1 MHPTEPANY
10 RGSYT
15 TISKE
20 LVDTEITMRSDGVT
34 IMTGITTTADLGA
47 TAKTTM
53 ELLLSMRVSEE
64 GGLIN

>member
-1 MHPTEPANY
+1 
-10 RGSYT
+10 
-15 TISKE
+15 
-20 LVDTEITMRSDGVT
+20 VDTEITIRSDGVT

-47 TAKTTM
+47 TAKTIM